1 MRCEAMGKLFRLS
14 LALTLIFQAAY
25 AQVDTT
31 LIYNNSTPYGSLDIR
46 IAKSASNYY
55 YLVEDKTFSF
65 RENAGV
71 KTETYLDMTSWDS
84 SPYGEGHLKERTG
97 TGDVFVMNYRLLK
110 PENYDAA
117 YSPGYPLILIFHGL
131 GERGNCW
138 DNRCYHADGS
148 WTPNTNTPAAPVDAT
163 SELLNNDH
171 QLTNSGNAHLRARN
185 AADGKLPND
194 PELSEKAFPGF
205 VLQPQNLNGW
215 NVSTV
220 QDALRLTRLIAKK
233 YNIDE
238 NRIYVHGLSNGG
250 QGAFE
255 ALKRAPWM
263 FAAAAMMS
271 PIGDAL
277 INQQGVANTIAHI
290 PLWIFQGGQD
300 KNPYPQKTES
310 MIRKFRDAGAVV
322 RYTLYPELGHG
333 TWATAYREPDFFSW
347 FLGKNLTQ
355 LHLYAGEGVICGA
368 VGVPLQLPQ
377 GYPAYQ
383 WQLNGQTITD
393 ANAGTYTAKTAGT
406 YRARFARV
414 PNPTEQQWQP
424 WSQEVQVDAGQALPQ
439 AVIRQSGTVL
449 LRDLNGE
456 NEAKLEAE
464 GDYDRYEWF
473 KDGARVDFPGD
484 DDDSL
489 SSVVITAAMGAGQ
502 YTLVVSNFDGC
513 SSAASAPKNIMF
525 NDQAPLTITS
535 PSGLTGTVS
544 SGVELKLSWT
554 DASSNETNFE
564 VWRRRKINES
574 SFTPWEFVT
583 LTPANTTTYT
593 DSGLLSTTSYEY
605 KVRAVSSN
613 ARSPYT
619 PAGTNGFAITT
630 TVDTEAPSTPA
641 AVNAAQIGVS
651 KVKVSWEPSTDN
663 SGVKEYVI
671 YYGEDSVVTASNDTV
686 FVVTTIPVNG
696 EYELVVRAR
705 DNSGNMSSAS
715 EPIAINTYV
724 TGLYYEHSTG
734 SWSDLDSIDWTYA
747 EFTGRVP
754 EFTLTQKTQ
763 EEFFNFKFDGFLFIE
778 NEGSYEFRI
787 GSNDGSRLMLSDE
800 QLIDNDGI
808 HPFKVSPSAA
818 RQTTKG
824 AHRITVYFFE
834 YTGIDSLLV
843 EYKGPDTDNQWTKI
857 PQERLKSSE
866 NLVTAIGP
874 DNGPEDSFKV
884 DVYPNPTTQR
894 NIHLAVTTVID
905 DPIRIQLLDPVGRSL
920 VQRVVDKIEAE
931 DVLIMAEGTL
941 TPGVYFIEVM
951 QADIAVR
958 QRVVIK

>member
-1 MRCEAMGKLFRLS
+1 MGKLFRLLS
-14 LALTLIFQAAY
+14 VLTLFCKAGY

-55 YLVEDKTFSF
+55 HVVEDKTFSF
-65 RENAGV
+65 RENGGA
-71 KTETYLDMTSWDS
+71 KTDTYLDMTSWDS
-84 SPYGEGHLKERTG
+84 SPYAQGYLTEKTSS
-97 TGDVFVMNYRLLK
+97 GDLFVMNYRLLK
-110 PENYDAA
+110 PENYNPTYA
-117 YSPGYPLILIFHGL
+117 PGYPLILIFHGL

-138 DNRCYHADGS
+138 DNRCYHADGT
-148 WTPNTNTPAAPVDAT
+148 WTPNTNTPAAPIDPT

-185 AADGKLPND
+185 AAAGKLPND
-194 PELSEKAFPGF
+194 PTLAANAFPGF

-215 NVSTV
+215 NVSSV

-250 QGAFE
+250 QGALE
-255 ALKRAPWM
+255 AIKRAPWM
-263 FAAAAMMS
+263 FAAGAMMS

-290 PLWIFQGGQD
+290 PMWIFQGGQD

-333 TWATAYREPDFFSW
+333 TWASAYREPDFFSW

-355 LHLYAGEGVICGA
+355 LHLYAGEGVICGS
-368 VGVPLQLPQ
+368 VGVPLQLPA

-383 WQLNGQTITD
+383 WQLNRQTIAEATS
-393 ANAGTYTAKTAGT
+393 ATYNATMAGK
-406 YRARFARV
+406 YRARFARIA
-414 PNPTEQQWQP
+414 NPTEQQWQP
-424 WSQEVQVDAGQALPQ
+424 WSQEVQVNAGQALPQ
-439 AVIRQSGTVL
+439 AVIKQRGTLL
-449 LRDLNGE
+449 LRDLNGA

-464 GDYDRYEWF
+464 GVYDRYEWF
-473 KDGARVDFPGD
+473 KNGSRVDFPGD

-489 SSVVITAAMGAGQ
+489 STVAITSAMGAGQ

-525 NDQAPLTITS
+525 NDQAPVSITP
-535 PSGLTGTVS
+535 PSGLTGTVN
-544 SGVELKLSWT
+544 SGVEIALTWT

-564 VWRRRKINES
+564 IWRRMKLTS
-574 SFTPWEFVT
+574 SSYSPWEFVT
-583 LTPANTTTYT
+583 LAPANSTSYK
-593 DSGLLSTTSYEY
+593 DSGLLSSTSYEY

-613 ARSPYT
+613 ARSVYA
-619 PAGTNGFAITT
+619 PAGANGFAITT
-630 TVDTEAPSTPA
+630 TVDTQAPSIPTEI
-641 AVNAAQIGVS
+641 NATQVGVS
-651 KVKVSWEPSTDN
+651 KVRVSWKPSTDN
-663 SGVKEYVI
+663 SGVKDYVI
-671 YYGEDSVVTASNDTV
+671 YFGQDSVVTTGSDTV
-686 FVVTTIPVNG
+686 FVITTIPVNG
-696 EYELVVRAR
+696 QYQLTVKAR
-705 DNSGNMSSAS
+705 DNSGNLSDAS
-715 EPIAINTYV
+715 EAVNINTYV

-734 SWSDLDSIDWTYA
+734 SWTDLDSINWNYA
-747 EFTGRVP
+747 EFTGRVQ
-754 EFTLTQKTQ
+754 EFTLSPKTQ

-778 NEGSYEFRI
+778 KEGNYEFRI
-787 GSNDGSRLMLSDE
+787 GSNDGSRLVLSDE
-800 QLIDNDGI
+800 LLIDNDGI
-808 HPFKVSPSAA
+808 HNFKVAA
-818 RQTTKG
+818 STPKAKTKG

-843 EYKGPDTDNQWTKI
+843 EYKGSDTNGQWTKI
-857 PQERLKSSE
+857 PKEKLKSAE
-866 NLVTAIGP
+866 QLVTAIGP

-884 DVYPNPTTQR
+884 DIYPNPTSQD

-905 DPIRIQLLDPVGRSL
+905 DPISIQLIDPIGRSL
-920 VQRVVDKIEAE
+920 VHRILDKTEAE
-931 DVLIMAEGTL
+931 DVRLETQATL
-941 TPGVYFIEVM
+941 TPGVYFIEVI
-951 QADIAVR
+951 QRDAAVR